1 MINSITQQ
9 TDYSRKELY
18 HFLSGRDLPEFV
30 KEASIEEVTDSSL
43 NKEAYAD
50 EAGKLFPCWN
60 KASTF
65 VSQAFL
71 INKKA
76 SIAKV
81 KGKGYV
87 AKVEKALEK
96 AASDFGIVE
105 DIKNYNAGVTKVA
118 STAGHE
124 IVSNLGD
131 SEVVLYTIKSAEECT
146 KHAEHFIKNIENF
159 PFEWRRPMANQFV
172 KAAEENGLDDLPDLL
187 LKYAG
192 QYYPDSLTVKQE
204 LVRRSRRFPEQN
216 ERYTKLASDVEN
228 IGSLDEFFK
237 LAETCYFM
245 EKNAGLYDKPKSR
258 MILGDPVDKL
268 FTLHLDK
275 VANML
280 NTVTMAGERFDVDEL
295 EKISS
300 DIYEKA
306 FGFSFSPKEAEFKDI
321 ALTLPKSDVALFKQL
336 SGVQPIA

>member
-18 HFLSGRDLPEFV
+18 SFLTGRNLPNFV
-30 KEASIEEVTDSSL
+30 KEATIEEVTDSSL

-50 EAGKLFPCWN
+50 EAGKRFPCWN
-60 KASTF
+60 AASTF

-76 SIAKV
+76 DIAKI
-81 KGKGYV
+81 KGQGYV

-96 AASDFGIVE
+96 AASDFGITE
-105 DIKNYNAGVTKVA
+105 DIKEYNAGLKPKRAEIHEV
-118 STAGHE
+118 STP
-124 IVSNLGD
+124 LGRD
-131 SEVVLYTIKSAEECT
+131 DIVLYFVKSAQECAS
-146 KHAEHFIKNIENF
+146 HANHFVKNIENF

-172 KAAEENGLDDLPDLL
+172 KIAETLGMDELPDLL

-192 QYYPDSLTVKQE
+192 QYYPEPTAVKQE
-204 LVRRSRRFPEQN
+204 LIRRSRRHPEQN
-216 ERYTKLASDVEN
+216 ERYTKLAADVEN
-228 IGSLDEFFK
+228 IESLDDFFK
-237 LAETCYFM
+237 LAETCYFI

-268 FTLHLDK
+268 FTLHLEK
-275 VANML
+275 VADML
-280 NTVTMAGERFDVDEL
+280 NTVTMAGEQFDVEDL

-306 FGFSFSPKEAEFKDI
+306 FGFSISPKEAEFKDI
-321 ALTLPKSDVALFKQL
+321 ASTLPKSDVALFKQL
-336 SGVQPIA
+336 SGVQPIT

>member
-18 HFLSGRDLPEFV
+18 HFLTGRNLPNFV
-30 KEASIEEVTDSSL
+30 KEASIEEVTDSSM

-60 KASTF
+60 AASTY
-65 VSQAFL
+65 VSHAFL

-76 SIAKV
+76 DITKV
-81 KGKGYV
+81 KGQGYTN
-87 AKVEKALEK
+87 KVERALEK
-96 AASDFGIVE
+96 AAKDFGITEEIKAYTATLKPKQAAIHEVSSPLGE
-105 DIKNYNAGVTKVA
+105 D
-118 STAGHE
+118 
-124 IVSNLGD
+124 NL
-131 SEVVLYTIKSAEECT
+131 VLYFVKSASDCVN
-146 KHAEHFIKNIENF
+146 HANHFSKNIENF

-172 KAAEENGLDDLPDLL
+172 KIAEQLGLDELPDLV

-192 QYYPDSLTVKQE
+192 QYYPDHAAVKQE
-204 LVRRSRRFPEQN
+204 LTRRSRRHPEHTD
-216 ERYTKLASDVEN
+216 RYEKLASDVGN
-228 IGSLDEFFK
+228 IESLDEFFK

-258 MILGDPVDKL
+258 MILGDPVDRL

-275 VANML
+275 VAELL
-280 NTVTMAGERFDVDEL
+280 NTVTMAGEQFDVDEL

-306 FGFSFSPKEAEFKDI
+306 FGFSISPKEAEFKDI

-336 SGVQPIA
+336 SGVQPIT